1 MTRIFFKI
9 KFFGAKYG
17 KIKFFSCKIWKNS
30 RNFGHKQGL
39 QTVEII
45 LKKTIE
51 KKIPYLTLF
60 SFSTENWKRPRGEIK
75 FLLNLIREY
84 FNKHLDKIFKQ
95 GVKIRIIGQINK
107 FPKDVKTILN
117 KVQNKT
123 KQNKKINLV
132 LALNYGSRDEIL
144 HGIKNMVKK
153 KLKINQSNFEN
164 QLYTLNVPDPDILI
178 RTGGKKRLSNFLL
191 WQMAYT
197 ELFFV
202 EKLWP
207 DFNGNDLMKILNKFK
222 SIKRNFG
229 NV

>member
-1 MTRIFFKI
+1 MNKPNHVAIIMDGNGRWGLK
-9 KFFGAKYG
+9 K
-17 KIKFFSCKIWKNS
+17 KNS

-39 QTVEII
+39 KTVEVI

-51 KKIPYLTLF
+51 NKIPYLTLF
-60 SFSTENWKRPRGEIK
+60 SFSTENWKRPKGEIR

-84 FNKHLDKIFKQ
+84 FNEHLDKIIKQ
-95 GVKIRIIGQINK
+95 GVRIKIIGQINK

-117 KVQNKT
+117 KVQNQT
-123 KQNKKINLV
+123 KQNKKINLI

>member
-1 MTRIFFKI
+1 MNKPKHVAIIMDGNGRWGLK
-9 KFFGAKYG
+9 K
-17 KIKFFSCKIWKNS
+17 KNS

-84 FNKHLDKIFKQ
+84 FNKHLDKIIKQ

-207 DFNGNDLMKILNKFK
+207 DFNENDFNNIIRKFF

-229 NV
+229 KI

>member
-1 MTRIFFKI
+1 MNKPKHVAIIMDGNGRWGLK
-9 KFFGAKYG
+9 K
-17 KIKFFSCKIWKNS
+17 KNS

-60 SFSTENWKRPRGEIK
+60 SFSTENWKRPRGEIR

-84 FNKHLDKIFKQ
+84 FDKHLDKIIKQ
-95 GVKIRIIGQINK
+95 GVRIRIFGQINK
-107 FPKDVKTILN
+107 FPKDVKKILN

-123 KQNKKINLV
+123 KKNTKINV
-132 LALNYGSRDEIL
+132 ILALNYGSRDEIL
-144 HGIKNMVKK
+144 YAIKNMFRK
-153 KLKINQSNFEN
+153 KLKINKSNFEN
-164 QLYTLNVPDPDILI
+164 QLYTLNIPDPDILI

-207 DFNGNDLMKILNKFK
+207 DFNSNDLMKILNKFK

>member
-1 MTRIFFKI
+1 MNKPNHVAIIMDGNGRWGLK
-9 KFFGAKYG
+9 K
-17 KIKFFSCKIWKNS
+17 KNS

-39 QTVEII
+39 KTVEVI

-51 KKIPYLTLF
+51 NKIPYLTLF

-84 FNKHLDKIFKQ
+84 FNKHLDKIIKQ

>member
-1 MTRIFFKI
+1 MGLK
-9 KFFGAKYG
+9 K
-17 KIKFFSCKIWKNS
+17 KNS

-84 FNKHLDKIFKQ
+84 FNKHLDKIIKQ

>member
-1 MTRIFFKI
+1 MNKPKHVAIIMDGNGRWGLK
-9 KFFGAKYG
+9 K
-17 KIKFFSCKIWKNS
+17 KNS
-30 RNFGHKQGL
+30 RNFVHKQGL

-84 FNKHLDKIFKQ
+84 FNKHLDKIIKQ

>member
-1 MTRIFFKI
+1 MNKLKHVAIIMDGNGRWGLK
-9 KFFGAKYG
+9 K
-17 KIKFFSCKIWKNS
+17 KNS

-60 SFSTENWKRPRGEIK
+60 SFSTENWKRPRGEIR

-84 FNKHLDKIFKQ
+84 FDKHLDKIIKQ
-95 GVKIRIIGQINK
+95 GVRIRIFGQINK
-107 FPKDVKTILN
+107 FPKDVKKILN

-123 KQNKKINLV
+123 KKNTKINV
-132 LALNYGSRDEIL
+132 ILALNYGSRDEIL
-144 HGIKNMVKK
+144 YAIKNMFRK
-153 KLKINQSNFEN
+153 KLKINKSNFEN
-164 QLYTLNVPDPDILI
+164 QLYTLNIPDPDILI

-207 DFNGNDLMKILNKFK
+207 DFNSNDLMKILNKFK

>member
-1 MTRIFFKI
+1 MNKLKHVAIIMDGNGRWGLKR
-9 KFFGAKYG
+9 
-17 KIKFFSCKIWKNS
+17 KNS

-60 SFSTENWKRPRGEIK
+60 SFSTENWKRPRGEIR

-84 FNKHLDKIFKQ
+84 FDKHLDKIIKQ
-95 GVKIRIIGQINK
+95 GVRIRIFGQINK
-107 FPKDVKTILN
+107 FPKDVKKILN

-123 KQNKKINLV
+123 KKNTKINV
-132 LALNYGSRDEIL
+132 ILALNYGSRDEIL
-144 HGIKNMVKK
+144 YAIKNMFRK
-153 KLKINQSNFEN
+153 KLKINKSNFEN
-164 QLYTLNVPDPDILI
+164 QLYTLNIPDPDILI

-222 SIKRNFG
+222 GIKRNFG

>member
-1 MTRIFFKI
+1 MGFK
-9 KFFGAKYG
+9 K
-17 KIKFFSCKIWKNS
+17 KNS

-84 FNKHLDKIFKQ
+84 FNKHLDKIIKQ

>member
-1 MTRIFFKI
+1 MNKLKHVAIIMDGNGRWGLK
-9 KFFGAKYG
+9 K
-17 KIKFFSCKIWKNS
+17 KNS

-84 FNKHLDKIFKQ
+84 FDKHLDKIIKQ
-95 GVKIRIIGQINK
+95 GVRIRIFGQINK
-107 FPKDVKTILN
+107 FPKDVKKILN
-117 KVQNKT
+117 QVQNKT
-123 KQNKKINLV
+123 KKNTKINV
-132 LALNYGSRDEIL
+132 ILALNYGSRDEIL
-144 HGIKNMVKK
+144 YAIKNMFRK
-153 KLKINQSNFEN
+153 KLKINKSNFEN
-164 QLYTLNVPDPDILI
+164 QLYTLNIPDPDILI

-207 DFNGNDLMKILNKFK
+207 DFNSNDLMKILNKFK

>member
-1 MTRIFFKI
+1 MNKLKHVAIIMDGNGRWGLKR
-9 KFFGAKYG
+9 
-17 KIKFFSCKIWKNS
+17 KNS

-60 SFSTENWKRPRGEIK
+60 SFSTENWKRPRGEIR

-84 FNKHLDKIFKQ
+84 FDKHLDKIIKQ
-95 GVKIRIIGQINK
+95 GVRIRIFGQINK
-107 FPKDVKTILN
+107 FPKDVKKILN

-123 KQNKKINLV
+123 KKNTKINV
-132 LALNYGSRDEIL
+132 ILALNYGSRDEIL
-144 HGIKNMVKK
+144 YAIKNMFRK
-153 KLKINQSNFEN
+153 KLKINKSNFEN
-164 QLYTLNVPDPDILI
+164 QLYTLNIPDPDILI

-207 DFNGNDLMKILNKFK
+207 DFNSNELMKILNKFK

>member
-1 MTRIFFKI
+1 MNKPKHVAIIMDGNGRWGLK
-9 KFFGAKYG
+9 K
-17 KIKFFSCKIWKNS
+17 KNS

-39 QTVEII
+39 KTVEVI

-51 KKIPYLTLF
+51 NKIPYLTLF
-60 SFSTENWKRPRGEIK
+60 SFSTENWKRPKGEIR

-84 FNKHLDKIFKQ
+84 FNEHLDKIIKQ
-95 GVKIRIIGQINK
+95 GVRIKIIGQINK

-117 KVQNKT
+117 KVQNQT
-123 KQNKKINLV
+123 KQNKKINLI

>member
-1 MTRIFFKI
+1 MNKPKHVAIIMDGNGRWGLK
-9 KFFGAKYG
+9 K
-17 KIKFFSCKIWKNS
+17 KNS

-84 FNKHLDKIFKQ
+84 FNKHLDKIIKQ

-117 KVQNKT
+117 KVHNKT